1 MVGAAAIAGGTL
13 DTAGKARL
21 KLPRVHRRALARR
34 TKVRFT
40 LQGVIRGAAG
50 GGPPTVKRVSVTL
63 KAPAK
68 KRSRRR

>member
-1 MVGAAAIAGGTL
+1 
-13 DTAGKARL
+13 
-21 KLPRVHRRALARR
+21 VHRLLLAKR

-50 GGPPTVKRVSVTL
+50 GGPPSVKRVSVTL

-68 KRSRRR
+68 KKKRR